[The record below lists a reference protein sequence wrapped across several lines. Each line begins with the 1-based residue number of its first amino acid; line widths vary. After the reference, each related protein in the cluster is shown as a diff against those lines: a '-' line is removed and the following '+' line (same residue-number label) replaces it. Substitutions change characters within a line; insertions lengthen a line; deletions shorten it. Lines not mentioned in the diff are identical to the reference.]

1 MFDPDKLYLT
11 TDARA
16 PGNRARV
23 DNGALAMRGTRPGL
37 RQDRPESGLQ
47 GRRPEPL
54 DRGAD
59 RPPGRRRIER
69 NPAGHRTML
78 PDLAAFPMEAPEGE
92 TWRRMSAA
100 DALAYLVAQ
109 DAARRTMEGRDEA
122 YVSLRRGGI
131 GNRKRL
137 VAWRR
142 ENGLCPK
149 CGRAIR
155 ADEPEFKHCR
165 RCREA
170 FREYQRHVNANLSE
184 PGKRLA
190 RNERARR
197 SYHKLAHGKAAP
209 PKVVTPMAYA
219 DSGRPDDGPKRDR
232 AAYMRAYHE
241 PAKPNHD
248 RPQILRRD
256 RPGHLNDQATG
267 GMLGPVVPIC
277 TRAWP
282 NKYRAAARP

>member
-1 MFDPDKLYLT
+1 
-11 TDARA
+11 
-16 PGNRARV
+16 
-23 DNGALAMRGTRPGL
+23 
-37 RQDRPESGLQ
+37 
-47 GRRPEPL
+47 
-54 DRGAD
+54 
-59 RPPGRRRIER
+59 
-69 NPAGHRTML
+69 ML

-122 YVSLRRGGI
+122 YALRLGGI

-149 CGRAIR
+149 CGRAIP

-170 FREYQRHVNANLSE
+170 FREYQRHVNANLTE
-184 PGKRLA
+184 PQRLA

-197 SYHKLAHGKAAP
+197 SYHKLVHGKTPP
-209 PKVVTPMAYA
+209 PKVVAVVAPKVVAAEVVAVVAPPSTSTKKETAA
-219 DSGRPDDGPKRDR
+219 GPKRDR
-232 AAYMRAYHE
+232 ALYFRE
-241 PAKPNHD
+241 
-248 RPQILRRD
+248 
-256 RPGHLNDQATG
+256 
-267 GMLGPVVPIC
+267 
-277 TRAWP
+277 
-282 NKYRAAARP
+282 YRAARAKRKAEAKSK